1 MLVELRIADLKAKNQ
16 RRIIAVYLSD
26 SDSDYAPKD
35 QRLFA
40 VIH

>member
-1 MLVELRIADLKAKNQ
+1 MKARIADPKMKNE

-40 VIH
+40 VSH